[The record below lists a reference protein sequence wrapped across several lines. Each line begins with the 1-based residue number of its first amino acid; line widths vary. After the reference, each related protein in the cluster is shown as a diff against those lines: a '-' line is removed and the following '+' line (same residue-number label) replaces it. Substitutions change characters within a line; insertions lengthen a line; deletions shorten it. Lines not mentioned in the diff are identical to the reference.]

1 MLLRS
6 IFITESLSEAGD
18 IPFTPKNFMPLL
30 KRIDTSSSQW
40 RRTKRGSIN
49 TGELQ
54 LLQRVL
60 QYLDYKPGRPDGWFG
75 KKTARAVMAFQKDHD
90 LTVDGD
96 PGKNTIAKIISV
108 IEATMEGTPDNP
120 RKVTRL
126 IVGQLNDYVF
136 AYNSDNYNRLKAT
149 HEVVQI
155 DDYGN
160 RASSNP
166 RILMPRMP
174 MQGQPPT
181 NPEGPLY
188 TGQGIPIEA
197 PEAPATDP
205 GIDSDAIRRSI
216 DSAPDNT
223 PDQQQRGGYVS
234 VPNTT
239 NPGRPT
245 QEVSNMIKQ
254 AYDDKDYDKALKIIN
269 SWDRL
274 KAAWQARPTANG
286 STLYKDL
293 LALVAQQESI
303 TNEAMAWARSGTKVV
318 RKYRCSSGSRKGRI
332 VSDVT
337 QCFKAPDVK
346 KRATLKKTKAR
357 LGSRMARKS
366 KRTKKINPASRR
378 IQALN
383 K

>member
-18 IPFTPKNFMPLL
+18 IPFTPENFMPLL
-30 KRIDTSSSQW
+30 KNIDTSSSQW

-60 QYLDYKPGRPDGWFG
+60 QYLDYKPGKPDGWFG

-136 AYNSDNYNRLKAT
+136 AYNNNNYNRLKAT

-188 TGQGIPIEA
+188 TGQGVPIEA
-197 PEAPATDP
+197 PEAPDAELDV
-205 GIDSDAIRRSI
+205 DAIGRSI
-216 DSAPDNT
+216 DSAPEQPAAQDNT
-223 PDQQQRGGYVS
+223 PARTTAPS
-234 VPNTT
+234 TT
-239 NPGRPT
+239 NPGTPT
-245 QEVSNMIKQ
+245 QEVSNMIKK
-254 AYDDKDYDKALKIIN
+254 AYNDKDWDKALKIIN

-274 KAAWQARPTANG
+274 KAAWQASSTANG

-293 LALVAQQESI
+293 LALVAQQEST

-318 RKYRCSSGSRKGRI
+318 RKYRCSSGSRKGR
-332 VSDVT
+332 VVADVT

>member
-18 IPFTPKNFMPLL
+18 IPFTPENFMPLL
-30 KRIDTSSSQW
+30 KNIDTSSSQW

-49 TGELQ
+49 TSELQ

-60 QYLDYKPGRPDGWFG
+60 QYLDYKPGKPDGWFG

-136 AYNSDNYNRLKAT
+136 AYNNDNYNRLKAT

-188 TGQGIPIEA
+188 TGQGVPIEA
-197 PEAPATDP
+197 PEAPDAELDV
-205 GIDSDAIRRSI
+205 DAIGRSI
-216 DSAPDNT
+216 DSAPEQPAAQDNT
-223 PDQQQRGGYVS
+223 PARTTA
-234 VPNTT
+234 PTTT

-245 QEVSNMIKQ
+245 QEVGNMVRQ
-254 AYDDKDYDKALKIIN
+254 AYNDQDYEKALKIIN

-274 KAAWQARPTANG
+274 KAVWQGKATANG

-293 LALVAQQESI
+293 EALVAQQEST

-332 VSDVT
+332 VADVT
-337 QCFKAPDVK
+337 QCFKAPDIK

>member
-30 KRIDTSSSQW
+30 KNIDTSSSQW

-60 QYLDYKPGRPDGWFG
+60 QYLDYKPGKPDGWFG

-136 AYNSDNYNRLKAT
+136 AYNGDNYNRLKAT

-188 TGQGIPIEA
+188 TGQGVPIEQ
-197 PEAPATDP
+197 PEAPAP
-205 GIDSDAIRRSI
+205 AIDTDAIRRSI
-216 DSAPDNT
+216 DSAPNNT
-223 PDQQQRGGYVS
+223 PAS
-234 VPNTT
+234 NNTPAPTTT
-239 NPGRPT
+239 NPGVPT
-245 QEVSNMIKQ
+245 QEVVNMVRQ
-254 AYDDKDYDKALKIIN
+254 AYNDKDYDKALKIIN

-274 KAAWQARPTANG
+274 KTAWQGKAIANG

-293 LALVAQQESI
+293 VALAAQQESI